1 MAGDPAGTSG
11 NRMNRTTSTQVTFT
25 RPFRLD
31 GVDDVLPAG
40 TYPVETEEEL
50 LQSVSFPVWQ
60 RVATVIL
67 LPRRAAVAIEPA
79 DLAAALALD
88 AGAKGS

>member
-1 MAGDPAGTSG
+1 
-11 NRMNRTTSTQVTFT
+11 MNRTTNSQVTFT
-25 RPFRLD
+25 QPFRLD
-31 GVDDVLPAG
+31 GVDDMLPAG

-67 LPRRAAVAIEPA
+67 LPRRAAVAVDPA
-79 DLAAALALD
+79 VLAAALTLD
-88 AGAKGS
+88 AVR

>member
-1 MAGDPAGTSG
+1 MS
-11 NRMNRTTSTQVTFT
+11 RTTSTQVTFAKA
-25 RPFRLD
+25 FRLP
-31 GVDDVLPAG
+31 GVEDLQPAG
-40 TYPVETEEEL
+40 TYVVETEDDL

-67 LPRRAAVAIEPA
+67 LPRRAAVPIEPA

-88 AGAKGS
+88 AGTQGS

>member
-1 MAGDPAGTSG
+1 
-11 NRMNRTTSTQVTFT
+11 MNRTTSTRVTFT
-25 RPFRLD
+25 RAFRLP
-31 GVDDVLPAG
+31 GVEDLQPPG
-40 TYPVETEEEL
+40 TYVVEAEEEL

-67 LPRRAAVAIEPA
+67 LPHRAAVAIEPA

-88 AGAKGS
+88 AGTG